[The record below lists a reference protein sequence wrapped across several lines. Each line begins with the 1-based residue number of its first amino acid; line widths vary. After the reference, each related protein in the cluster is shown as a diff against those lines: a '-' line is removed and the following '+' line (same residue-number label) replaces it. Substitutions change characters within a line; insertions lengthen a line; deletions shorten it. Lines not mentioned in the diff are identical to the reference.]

1 MDNIKNE
8 KYFLNKIVKDIKFVI
23 EHCKNI
29 SLNEFNNDEILNNA
43 VCFKI
48 VQISENCKQLSD
60 DFTSKHPMIPWKMII
75 GMRNKIV
82 HDYGNVQL
90 DIVYNTIKHDL
101 PELLKYINE
110 LLILI

>member
-1 MDNIKNE
+1 
-8 KYFLNKIVKDIKFVI
+8 
-23 EHCKNI
+23 
-29 SLNEFNNDEILNNA
+29 
-43 VCFKI
+43 
-48 VQISENCKQLSD
+48 
-60 DFTSKHPMIPWKMII
+60 MIPWKMII

-82 HDYGNVQL
+82 HDYCNVQL